1 HLLVRRV
8 RRRAGEERSEDEPGK
23 RDFVH
28 SSQVDDGRRCRRKF
42 LTTMLLLAAC
52 GPPPEPSRPH
62 ETGEPHGTTGAPSLM
77 EFQPPADAGS
87 DFFCNVEGD
96 CFRSETECARR
107 HSACTKHGGTVH
119 CFDLDSRGE
128 LLEVCHVTA

>member
-1 HLLVRRV
+1 
-8 RRRAGEERSEDEPGK
+8 
-23 RDFVH
+23 
-28 SSQVDDGRRCRRKF
+28 
-42 LTTMLLLAAC
+42 
-52 GPPPEPSRPH
+52 
-62 ETGEPHGTTGAPSLM
+62 M

-128 LLEVCHVTA
+128 LLEVCHVTAEACAKNHEVETHDYFALRITRSCQPRP